1 MNDVIH
7 TLTEHRSIRKY
18 KKEPL
23 TEQQISTII
32 KASQSAPTWVNG
44 QQVSII
50 GVQDPDKKQKLAEL
64 SGGQPWIAEAPLF
77 LLFTIDYYRARQI
90 LQDKGHDL
98 GSAENVEWLLIGA
111 TDVGLNMGFAIA
123 AAESM
128 GLGIVP
134 IGAVRRDPQAVIDLL
149 ELPEH
154 VFPVSGLV
162 VGYPDD
168 MSALKPRLP
177 LELFYHAEK
186 YNTDQLSHLHQY
198 DEQFAEYVAK
208 RSQGTESKKWSDS
221 LVAYYHGGAGIPSHT
236 ADVLHKQGF
245 NYK

>member
-18 KKEPL
+18 KEDPL
-23 TEQQISTII
+23 TEQQIMTII
-32 KASQSAPTWVNG
+32 KAAQSAPTWGNG
-44 QQVSII
+44 QQVSVI
-50 GVQDPDKKQKLAEL
+50 GVQDPDKKRKLTEL
-64 SGGQPWIAEAPLF
+64 TGGQSWIAEAPLF
-77 LLFTIDYYRARQI
+77 LLFTIDYYRARQV

-98 GSAENVEWLLIGA
+98 GSAENVELLLIGS

-134 IGAVRRDPQAVIDLL
+134 IGGIRRDSQTVIDML

-168 MSALKPRLP
+168 MPDLKPRLP
-177 LELFYHAEK
+177 LESFYHKEK
-186 YNTDQLSHLHQY
+186 YNADQLPYSQQY
-198 DEQFAEYVAK
+198 DKEFAEYVAK
-208 RSQGTESKKWSDS
+208 RSQGAAQKNWSDT
-221 LVAYYHGGAGIPSHT
+221 LVAYYSGAGNPRT
-236 ADVLHKQGF
+236 ADVLRKQGF
-245 NYK
+245 KYK